1 MWDFC
6 EESVW
11 FFGARRMFGQLINGP
26 LVKSFELFTHTSCRE
41 REGESDE
48 RDLILDDFCLG
59 TQGSQI
65 NWVTLLMLSKRR
77 FLGAKSL

>member
-26 LVKSFELFTHTSCRE
+26 LVKSFELFAHTKLPRE
-41 REGESDE
+41 RE
-48 RDLILDDFCLG
+48 
-59 TQGSQI
+59 
-65 NWVTLLMLSKRR
+65 
-77 FLGAKSL
+77 